1 MYEYLTG
8 GEEILL
14 SGQRRVVE
22 QAKFTYSPLGK
33 SLEKHIKAIEDH
45 RKERN
50 CFNVMNILK
59 MILILVQMAYHLK
72 NKTKI

>member
-1 MYEYLTG
+1 M
-8 GEEILL
+8 
-14 SGQRRVVE
+14 VE

-33 SLEKHIKAIEDH
+33 SFEKQIKAIEDQGGKHIKTIEDH

-50 CFNVMNILK
+50 CFNKMIILK
-59 MILILVQMAYHLK
+59 MILILVEMAYHLK